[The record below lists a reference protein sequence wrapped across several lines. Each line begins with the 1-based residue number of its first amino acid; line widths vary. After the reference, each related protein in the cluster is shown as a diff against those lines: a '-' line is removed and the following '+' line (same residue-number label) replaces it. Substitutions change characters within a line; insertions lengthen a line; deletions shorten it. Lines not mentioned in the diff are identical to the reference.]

1 MSLQQWLDNAWI
13 IRVEGSR
20 QDTASLLAIAER
32 EIADATLEG
41 ISVDGR
47 FSHAYNAV
55 RMLCQVALHAE
66 GYAVPKGGRQHER
79 TLDSLRF
86 TLDGDWTKE
95 VDYFDR
101 CRRSRHKAV
110 YEQTDVAQRQD
121 ADQLLTLAERL
132 LPSVKEWLRRHHA
145 DLMQQTDPGA
155 APGESSAIRLG
166 EDGNSAPET

>member
-13 IRVEGSR
+13 IKVQAPR
-20 QDTASLLAIAER
+20 QETAQETANLLAIAER
-32 EIADATLEG
+32 EIEDAALEG

-79 TLDSLRF
+79 TLESLRF
-86 TLDGDWTKE
+86 TLDGDWSKE
-95 VDYFDR
+95 VDYLDR

-110 YEQTDVAQRQD
+110 YEQTDVTQHQD
-121 ADQLLTLAERL
+121 ADQLLTLAKKL
-132 LPSVKEWLRRHHA
+132 LPSVKEWLSRNHA
-145 DLMQQTDPGA
+145 DLVQ
-155 APGESSAIRLG
+155 
-166 EDGNSAPET
+166 